1 MDLDLKLTELCTKLQ
16 KIKDDLVKLPKVRR
30 QGNIF
35 ERKIDEAKELY
46 SQFNEIHNIL
56 LEGKVSN
63 NILLLCLK
71 IQDNYSKILCL
82 ESTNLGKMAEKS
94 EKFCLKTAVGLL
106 PKLNGRESVTKELI
120 EAIDLY
126 DSMLSDDGR
135 MPLINFVLKTRL
147 DEGSKMR
154 LNASYSTVADLLL
167 DMRRHLLTSKSDTA
181 LQSQLQSARQGN
193 KSIQQFGSEI
203 ERLFVD
209 LTISQAKGN
218 DQAYNVLR
226 PLNERNAI
234 KRFSEGLQSQRLG
247 TIISARNFSYLKDAV
262 RAAEDETIGSSN
274 QVMFGTRNNN
284 FQGRG
289 YFNNRAHHFNNRAR
303 GNYFYPRSYQNNNFV
318 SYQNAQGGN
327 YVSRG
332 AATCPP
338 NRGGQQFSG
347 WRGGRGGNTR
357 GNRYQ
362 RGQPRAVNY
371 VTASDNAHN
380 QVNYYNNNYNDN
392 GVEFFRE

>member
-1 MDLDLKLTELCTKLQ
+1 MDLVLKLTELCARLQ
-16 KIKDDLVKLPKVRR
+16 KIRDELVKLPKSRR
-30 QGNIF
+30 QGSSF
-35 ERKIDEAKELY
+35 KCKIDEAKEIY
-46 SQFNEIHNIL
+46 SQFNEIHL
-56 LEGKVSN
+56 LIEGKVSN
-63 NILLLCLK
+63 EILVLCLK

-82 ESTNLGKMAEKS
+82 ESVCLEKMAEKS

-126 DSMLSDDGR
+126 DSMLSDDGKK
-135 MPLINFVLKTRL
+135 PLINFVLKTRL

-154 LNASYSTVADLLL
+154 LNASYSTVADLLS
-167 DMRRHLLTSKSDTA
+167 DMRRHLITSKSDTA
-181 LQSQLQSARQGN
+181 LQSQLQNARQGN

-262 RAAEDETIGSSN
+262 RAAEDETMGSSS
-274 QVMFGTRNNN
+274 QVMFGARNNN
-284 FQGRG
+284 FQSRG
-289 YFNNRAHHFNNRAR
+289 HPFNNRAR
-303 GNYFYPRSYQNNNFV
+303 GNYYYPRTFPNNFV
-318 SYQNAQGGN
+318 THQNAQRGK

-347 WRGGRGGNTR
+347 WRGGRGGVTR
-357 GNRYQ
+357 GNRYH
-362 RGQPRAVNY
+362 RGQPRSVNY
-371 VTASDNAHN
+371 VAAYEDARAHVSN
-380 QVNYYNNNYNDN
+380 YNNNYNDN